1 MTNQLRTAAQA
12 AVTLLVKPN
21 SFNMKITK
29 GLLFVLL
36 PALLFS
42 CNQTE
47 KTPGKTV
54 IDTAKEQAQII
65 AMLDSFNRAAAKA
78 DFNAY
83 FSFYTDDAIFTGTD
97 ATERWDKKQF
107 MAWAKPIFDKGS
119 AWDFTA
125 MERHIYFDKTG
136 TLAWFDE
143 LLNTQ
148 MKICRGSGVLVK
160 QGKDWKV
167 QQYILST
174 MVPND
179 DLDEVIKI
187 KAHVE
192 DSIIKQL
199 SAK

>member
-1 MTNQLRTAAQA
+1 MYSRLKKISKSINIKMKKLLLCVVAAIVCIQY
-12 AVTLLVKPN
+12 
-21 SFNMKITK
+21 
-29 GLLFVLL
+29 
-36 PALLFS
+36 S
-42 CNQTE
+42 CNPTDQTSKGASQDSE
-47 KTPGKTV
+47 KERSH
-54 IDTAKEQAQII
+54 INS
-65 AMLDSFNRAAAKA
+65 MLDSFNRAAAKA
-78 DFNAY
+78 DFDAY
-83 FSFYTDDAIFTGTD
+83 FNFYTEDAIFTGTD

-119 AWDFTA
+119 AWDFTS

-160 QGKDWKV
+160 QENDWKV

-174 MVPND
+174 MVPNE

-187 KAHVE
+187 KAATE
-192 DSIIKQL
+192 DSIINQL
-199 SAK
+199 KTK

>member
-1 MTNQLRTAAQA
+1 MKKIKYLPLIIATA
-12 AVTLLVKPN
+12 V
-21 SFNMKITK
+21 I
-29 GLLFVLL
+29 
-36 PALLFS
+36 FS
-42 CNQTE
+42 CNQSANTVETPAIEPAIE
-47 KTPGKTV
+47 K
-54 IDTAKEQAQII
+54 QQINI
-65 AMLDSFNRAAAKA
+65 MLDSFNRAAAKA

-83 FSFYTDDAIFTGTD
+83 FNFYTDDAIFTGTD

-107 MAWAKPIFDKGS
+107 MAWAKPIFNKGS

-125 MERHIYFDKTG
+125 MERHIFFDKTG

-160 QGKDWKV
+160 QGNDWKV

-179 DLDEVIKI
+179 DLDAVIKI
-187 KAHVE
+187 KTKVE

-199 SAK
+199 SSK

>member
-1 MTNQLRTAAQA
+1 
-12 AVTLLVKPN
+12 
-21 SFNMKITK
+21 MKKIYR
-29 GLLFVLL
+29 LA
-36 PALLFS
+36 ALLILVCMFS
-42 CNQTE
+42 CNQPTKTTE
-47 KTPGKTV
+47 SPVVDTV
-54 IDTAKEQAQII
+54 KEQTQIN

-83 FSFYTDDAIFTGTD
+83 FNFYTHDAIFTGTD
-97 ATERWDKKQF
+97 ATERWGKKEF
-107 MAWAKPIFDKGS
+107 MAWAKPIFDKGK

-160 QGKDWKV
+160 QGNDWKV

-179 DLDEVIKI
+179 LLDEVIKN
-187 KAHVE
+187 KAAVE
-192 DSIIKQL
+192 DSIIKRLTGNNSQ
-199 SAK
+199 